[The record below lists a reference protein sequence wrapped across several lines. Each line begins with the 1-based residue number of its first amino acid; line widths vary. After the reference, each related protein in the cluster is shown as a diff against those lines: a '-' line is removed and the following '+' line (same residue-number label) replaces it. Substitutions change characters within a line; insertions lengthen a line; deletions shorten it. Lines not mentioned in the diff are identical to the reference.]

1 MGLPA
6 KKVSKFTYADYVT
19 WDDNERWEIIH
30 GEAFNMTP
38 APATVHQLTAGEIFG
53 QIWSQ
58 LKGKRCKVFSAP
70 FDVRLPIGDQK
81 AEEVENVVQP
91 DITVICDPG
100 KLDKKGCLG
109 TPDLVIEIV
118 SPSTSRR
125 DKMEKFFLY
134 EQVGVK
140 EYWLVYP
147 DDKLVEVFSLGTDGR
162 YGRPDI
168 YSEKNAIKLKVLPDL
183 TVDLNPV
190 FGIEVG

>member
-6 KKVSKFTYADYVT
+6 RKVSKFTYADYIT
-19 WDDNERWEIIH
+19 WDDNERWEIIY

-53 QIWSQ
+53 QIWNQ
-58 LKGKRCKVFSAP
+58 LKGKQCKVFSAP

-81 AEEVENVVQP
+81 EEEVENIVQP

-168 YSEKNAIKLKVLPDL
+168 YSEKNTIKLKVLPDL

-190 FGIEVG
+190 FSIEVG

>member
-1 MGLPA
+1 MGLPGR
-6 KKVSKFTYADYVT
+6 KVSKFTYADYVT

-53 QIWSQ
+53 QIWNQ
-58 LKGKRCKVFSAP
+58 LKGKQCKVFSAP
-70 FDVRLPIGDQK
+70 FDVRLPLGDQK
-81 AEEVENVVQP
+81 EEEVENIVQP

-118 SPSTSRR
+118 SPATSRR

-147 DDKLVEVFSLGTDGR
+147 EDKLVEVFSLGTDGR

-168 YSEKNAIKLKVLPDL
+168 YSEKNTIKLKVLPDL

-190 FGIEVG
+190 FGVEIG

>member
-6 KKVSKFTYADYVT
+6 RKVSKFTYADYVT
-19 WDDNERWEIIH
+19 WDDDERWEIIH

-38 APATVHQLTAGEIFG
+38 APATVHQIAAGEIFG

-58 LKGKRCKVFSAP
+58 LRGKQCKVFSAP
-70 FDVRLPIGDQK
+70 FDVRLPLGDQK
-81 AEEVENVVQP
+81 EEEVENVVQP
-91 DITVICDPG
+91 DISVICDPG

-118 SPSTSRR
+118 SLSTSRR

-134 EQVGVK
+134 EQVGVN

-168 YSEKNAIKLKVLPDL
+168 YSEKNTIKLKVLPDL
-183 TVDLNPV
+183 TVNLNPV
-190 FGIEVG
+190 FGVEVG

>member
-38 APATVHQLTAGEIFG
+38 APATVHQITAGEIFG

-58 LKGKRCKVFSAP
+58 LKGKQCNVFSAP
-70 FDVRLPIGDQK
+70 FDVRLPLGDQK
-81 AEEVENVVQP
+81 EEEVENVVQP
-91 DITVICDPG
+91 DISVICDPG

-109 TPDLVIEIV
+109 APDLVIEIV

-168 YSEKNAIKLKVLPDL
+168 YSEKDTIKLKVLPDL
-183 TVDLNPV
+183 TIDLNPV
-190 FGIEVG
+190 FGVEIA